1 MDRRKVQACLPDKHI
16 HLITEEDDAAIAGII
31 RENLEKYHL
40 DIPGTAYFDPEL
52 DHLSGYYNSRPE
64 QRAYFILTDEDGR
77 VIGGVGIAEFPGFRH
92 CVEIQKLYV
101 ADAWKGRGYGKLLMQ
116 TAEAC
121 ARAAG
126 FQMLYLETHSNLKA
140 AIHMYEKYGFQLIGQ
155 PQTVVHGTMD
165 RFYVKEISAEKIKG
179 RYAKKHEFDD

>member
-64 QRAYFILTDEDGR
+64 QRAYFILTDEAGR
-77 VIGGVGIAEFPGFRH
+77 VIGGVGIAEFQGCRH
-92 CVEIQKLYV
+92 CVEIQKLY
-101 ADAWKGRGYGKLLMQ
+101 
-116 TAEAC
+116 
-121 ARAAG
+121 
-126 FQMLYLETHSNLKA
+126 LEMHSNLKA
-140 AIHMYEKYGFQLIGQ
+140 AIHMYEKYGFRLIGQ

-165 RFYVKEISAEKIKG
+165 RFYVKDISAEKIKG